1 MAFGAEPDIA
11 AWASGVALN
20 PARVPAGYEA
30 SPEVE
35 EAKARVKAHTKPG
48 VAALAR
54 LRDASW
60 YGESQI

>member
-1 MAFGAEPDIA
+1 MNIRGTRSAMAFGAEPDIA

-35 EAKARVKAHTKPG
+35 EAKAR
-48 VAALAR
+48 
-54 LRDASW
+54 
-60 YGESQI
+60 